1 MNSETIRFNSEVC
14 SDLQRASSLEWL
26 ETNGLG
32 GFACGTVAGL
42 HTRRYHGLLTAATKP
57 PVGRL
62 LLLSKLEETLV
73 VDGRRFDLST
83 NRYPGAI
90 HPNGYQYLK
99 EFRLDPLPTWLYQ
112 VDGVEMEKQVFL
124 VYGENT
130 VVVRYELRTLDR
142 DPAPACTLEVRPLIA
157 FRDYHSTTHRNDAL
171 NPSVTAGE
179 GLAVITPYQD
189 LPSLWFSHD
198 AANIEAT
205 GHWYHDFEYSTE
217 QERGLDYRED
227 LFNPFVATYALNRRT
242 TALVIG
248 STEPQYAADAEMLRE
263 SEIQRR
269 ARIAAASPVDDPLV
283 RALTSAADQFVVQR
297 GDLKTVVAGYPWFS
311 DWGRDTMIALPG
323 LTLVTGRTEVARN
336 ILLAFAE
343 AVDQG
348 MLPNRFPDGGEA
360 PEYNTVD
367 ATLWFFEAI
376 RAYLAYSGDIA
387 FIEKRLY
394 PKLKEILNAHLR
406 GTRYGIRVDNDGLLR
421 CGEPGVQLS
430 WMDAKVGDWVVTPR
444 GGKPVEIQALWYNAL
459 RITEDL
465 AAAAGDSTTQT
476 FLTEMASLARASF
489 NRQFWYQDRAYLYD
503 VVDGENRDASM
514 RPNQILAVSL
524 HHSMLDPIR
533 AQLVV
538 DAVHDEL
545 WTPLGLRSLARHDPQ
560 YHPRYSGGVY
570 ERDSAYHQGTVWPWL
585 MGPFITAWTKVHGR
599 EGAAQLLDGF
609 RTHLREGCLGQ
620 ISEIVDGEEPRLPR
634 GCFAQAWS
642 VSELL
647 RALVEDVHGR
657 VPAGLGSAVLAAR
670 A

>member
-1 MNSETIRFNSEVC
+1 MTSETIQFNSDVC

-32 GFACGTVAGL
+32 GFACGTVAGI

-62 LLLSKLEETLV
+62 LLLSKLEETLL
-73 VDGRRFDLST
+73 VDGRRYDLST

-90 HPNGYQYLK
+90 HPDGYRYLK
-99 EFRLDPLPTWLYQ
+99 EFRLDPLPTWLYRM
-112 VDGVEMEKQVFL
+112 DGVEIEKQVFL
-124 VYGENT
+124 VSGENT
-130 VVVRYELRTLDR
+130 VVVRYGLRTLDR
-142 DPAPACTLEVRPLIA
+142 DPAPVCTLEIRPLIA
-157 FRDYHSTTHRNDAL
+157 FRDYHSTTHRNDDL
-171 NPSVTAGE
+171 NTSVTAGE
-179 GLAVITPYQD
+179 GLAVITPYRG

-205 GHWYHDFEYSTE
+205 GHWYHDVEYSTE

-227 LFNPFVATYALNRRT
+227 LFNPFVATYALSRST
-242 TALVIG
+242 AALVIG
-248 STEPQYAADAEMLRE
+248 STEPQYAADAEVLRE
-263 SEIQRR
+263 REIQRR
-269 ARIAAASPVDDPLV
+269 AQIAAAAPVDDPLV
-283 RALTSAADQFVVQR
+283 RALTSAADQFIVKR

-323 LTLVTGRTEVARN
+323 LTLVTGRTEVARD
-336 ILLAFAE
+336 ILLTFAE
-343 AVDQG
+343 AVDKG
-348 MLPNRFPDGGEA
+348 MLPNRFPDDGEA

-376 RAYLAYSGDIA
+376 RAYLAYTGDIG
-387 FIEKRLY
+387 FVEKRFY

-406 GTRYGIRVDNDGLLR
+406 GTRYGIRVDNDGLLH
-421 CGEPGVQLS
+421 CGEPGVQLT
-430 WMDAKVGDWVVTPR
+430 WMDAKIGDCVVTPR
-444 GGKPVEIQALWYNAL
+444 NGKPVEIQALWYNAL
-459 RITEDL
+459 RITEEL
-465 AAAAGDSTTQT
+465 AVAVGDTATQT

-489 NRQFWYQDRAYLYD
+489 NEQFWYQDGYYLYD

-514 RPNQILAVSL
+514 RPNQILAASL

-545 WTPLGLRSLARHDPQ
+545 WTPHGLRSLARHDPQ
-560 YHPRYSGGVY
+560 YHAHYDGGVY

-585 MGPFITAWTKVHGR
+585 MGPFVTAWTKVHGR
-599 EGAAQLLDGF
+599 EGSAQLLDGF
-609 RTHLREGCLGQ
+609 REHLREGCLGQ
-620 ISEIVDGEEPRLPR
+620 ISEILDGDEPRMPR

-657 VPAGLGSAVLAAR
+657 APAVRESAVLAAR
-670 A
+670 V